1 LLPPII
7 FEAGYS
13 LKRKDFFQNIGAI
26 TLYAM
31 AGTMIST
38 FIVGYAVFYSAKM
51 GLYGTHAID
60 TENPMEALLFGAL
73 ISAVDPV
80 ATLSIMGSPEM
91 NCDPLLYSLVFG
103 ER

>member
-1 LLPPII
+1 M
-7 FEAGYS
+7 
-13 LKRKDFFQNIGAI
+13 
-26 TLYAM
+26 YAM

-38 FIVGYAVFYSAKM
+38 FIVGYATFYSARM
-51 GLYGTHAID
+51 GLFGNGVID
-60 TENPMEALLFGAL
+60 TENPMESLLFGSL